1 MATDELTVARREA
14 EKQRRQTQRRDE
26 AIRTALAAGRSLRE
40 VAEASGLSASG
51 VRKIA
56 NRETDR

>member
-1 MATDELTVARREA
+1 MPDELEQVRRTA
-14 EKQRRQTQRRDE
+14 AKQREWTDRRNDT
-26 AIRTALAAGRSLRE
+26 IRAALAAGRSLRE

-56 NRETDR
+56 NRKG

>member
-1 MATDELTVARREA
+1 MASTPLTVARREA
-14 EKQRRQTQRRDE
+14 EKQRRATQRRDE
-26 AIRTALAAGRSLRE
+26 AIRSALAAGHSLRE
-40 VAEASGLSASG
+40 VAEAAGLSASG